1 VQTYQQQPV
10 PPDVCLA
17 VGHASHWLDFTE
29 HNMYVDL
36 LIIIFHVIVLLFFI
50 LVHGVSVVG
59 VIVQELQRCVKNIT
73 NARPRF
79 MWGMLYKCFKRLQAV
94 LSELIIALGSIVAEF
109 NDQWNDSWQ
118 VLAKA
123 VPNRPTAQTDKYLR
137 ISQYSKH
144 SGSTRTEQ
152 LQSVVS
158 LHINPGLSMLQRMA
172 ELQSHR
178 TSCCCCF
185 SYLTAPMVCT

>member
-1 VQTYQQQPV
+1 
-10 PPDVCLA
+10 
-17 VGHASHWLDFTE
+17 
-29 HNMYVDL
+29 MYVDL
-36 LIIIFHVIVLLFFI
+36 LIIIFHLIILLFFI

-79 MWGMLYKCFKRLQAV
+79 MWGMLYKCFKSLQAV

-123 VPNRPTAQTDKYLR
+123 VPNRPTAQTDMCLR
-137 ISQYSKH
+137 ILGYSI
-144 SGSTRTEQ
+144 S
-152 LQSVVS
+152 SV
-158 LHINPGLSMLQRMA
+158 
-172 ELQSHR
+172 
-178 TSCCCCF
+178 
-185 SYLTAPMVCT
+185 